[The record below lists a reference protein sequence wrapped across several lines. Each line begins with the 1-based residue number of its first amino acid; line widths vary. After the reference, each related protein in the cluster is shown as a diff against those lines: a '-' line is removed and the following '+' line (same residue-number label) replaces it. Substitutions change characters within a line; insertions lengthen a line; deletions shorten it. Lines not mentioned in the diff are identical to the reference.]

1 MSVNFESVS
10 ENLIVEYFS
19 DSHNITN
26 PFVKVPKLSKNKKG
40 FIEYVIDLREKIED
54 LLLISDFN
62 FLMRKNEI
70 NNMIKVDPNIQN
82 ILDKYAIKK
91 EINLINIYD
100 IYNIHCLHVFKIVKN
115 ICKELKLSSKNT
127 KIVKK
132 SALFH
137 DFGKILIPYEILNKP
152 SKLTFYEREIVN
164 LHAQLSYELL
174 KTIGFEKEVLEIIK
188 NHHNLSV
195 ENSHLN
201 FLTQIVSVADIYS
214 ALISERSYKK
224 AYSNIEAFE
233 ILDKM
238 CEDKKLSRN
247 VVNAL
252 KSSLK

>member
-1 MSVNFESVS
+1 MSVNFESVA

-26 PFVKVPKLSKNKKG
+26 PFINVSKLSKNKKG
-40 FIEYVIDLREKIED
+40 FIEYVIDLKEKIED

-62 FLMRKNEI
+62 FLIRRNEI
-70 NNMIKVDPNIQN
+70 NSMINANLNIQN
-82 ILDKYAIKK
+82 ILDKYRIKK
-91 EINLINIYD
+91 EINLVNIYD

-115 ICKELKLSSKNT
+115 ICKVLKLSSKNT
-127 KIVKK
+127 RIVKK

-137 DFGKILIPYEILNKP
+137 DFGKVLIPEKFLNK
-152 SKLTFYEREIVN
+152 SEKLTFYEKEVID

-174 KTIGFEKEVLEIIK
+174 KTVGFEKEVLEIIK

-201 FLTQIVSVADIYS
+201 FLTQIVSIADIYS

-224 AYSNIEAFE
+224 AYSNTEAFE
-233 ILDKM
+233 IIDKM
-238 CEDKKLSRN
+238 CEDKKLNRN

-252 KSSLK
+252 KSSLI